1 MVLPKGPK
9 LPLSK
14 RSFPPR
20 FCIFH
25 TFSALH
31 PLDAPA
37 HQNPNTGLKGTI
49 ELQKAVALL
58 LEDAWKIASQIADAL
73 AYAHERGVMHRDL
86 KPANIKVTP
95 EDEVKLLDFGLAKA
109 LADPPRATNPADSP
123 TVTMGARLPAS
134 SWLQRP
140 T

>member
-1 MVLPKGPK
+1 MHWLQRCNYPFQSLFLAPQSFDCPDQIHIGASFVLRSMVLPKGPK

-37 HQNPNTGLKGTI
+37 HQNPNTGLKGTT

-58 LEDAWKIASQIADAL
+58 LEQKI
-73 AYAHERGVMHRDL
+73 
-86 KPANIKVTP
+86 
-95 EDEVKLLDFGLAKA
+95 
-109 LADPPRATNPADSP
+109 
-123 TVTMGARLPAS
+123 
-134 SWLQRP
+134 
-140 T
+140 